1 MPSPSTSPHPAS
13 SAEPLPTARP
23 SPAEVHANLVPL
35 RTCLRDLSSTLRQ
48 EQALL
53 ERLWYKSRAQFRSA
67 KWFKECDAVRAGLK
81 RLLGPVKE
89 DGKGK
94 AKAKERGTSREVSR
108 GKGSGVEQREKKPV
122 RAGSKAMNYSKD
134 CLMAEV
140 MLVVDETIRQTK
152 PSPRTATPSPSP
164 PALQEDDATQSSSR
178 SSCPEDAIT
187 METGRAYLDS
197 AFALLRLYYLL
208 VDLSNRARK
217 AFLFLE
223 AHLRTPPAPTFAPLA
238 LVLLAL
244 CAKVERSCHAALAGR
259 ASHGKQSEGP
269 HSDRAQG
276 TGSGGTTMSKSEVAA
291 TAITGV
297 YAVTRVAAGCPLSPD
312 GQPRWSACAIW
323 TAPTSMD
330 RLPQELQQEVNK
342 RRRKLFMRT
351 RTIDCDTH
359 ERWLVLLPRQLADLE
374 RPTTAK
380 QRRSGGDQNSNGRK
394 RQRDE
399 AETVLEKD
407 AESVQDSQPAKR
419 KRKSLME
426 QMLEDEGLSVADL
439 A

>member
-1 MPSPSTSPHPAS
+1 M
-13 SAEPLPTARP
+13 
-23 SPAEVHANLVPL
+23 
-35 RTCLRDLSSTLRQ
+35 
-48 EQALL
+48 
-53 ERLWYKSRAQFRSA
+53 
-67 KWFKECDAVRAGLK
+67 RAGLK
-81 RLLGPVKE
+81 RLLGAVKV
-89 DGKGK
+89 DDKG
-94 AKAKERGTSREVSR
+94 KAKERGSHKGTSK
-108 GKGSGVEQREKKPV
+108 GKAPGVEQRGKKPV
-122 RAGSKAMNYSKD
+122 RTVLKAVNYSKD

-164 PALQEDDATQSSSR
+164 PALQEDDATQSSSQ
-178 SSCPEDAIT
+178 SSSPEDAIT

-238 LVLLAL
+238 MVLLAL
-244 CAKVERSCHAALAGR
+244 CAKVERSCHAALTGG

-269 HSDRAQG
+269 HSDGARSG
-276 TGSGGTTMSKSEVAA
+276 RSDGSTTSKSEALP
-291 TAITGV
+291 IGIIGS
-297 YAVTRVAAGCPLSPD
+297 YAVARVAAGCPLSPD

-330 RLPQELQQEVNK
+330 RLPEELQQEVNK

-351 RTIDCDTH
+351 RTIDWDTH

-374 RPTTAK
+374 RPRTAK
-380 QRRSGGDQNSNGRK
+380 QRRSSSDQSSKGRK
-394 RQRDE
+394 RQRNE
-399 AETVLEKD
+399 ADTIVESD
-407 AESVQDSQPAKR
+407 AVSIQDPQPAKK

-426 QMLEDEGLSVADL
+426 QMLEDEGLSMTDL
-439 A
+439 P